1 MDEKKMNGCLIK
13 QSFFLLVAADGKKI
27 LGKISVENS
36 IGRRIQWNFG
46 ENFAE
51 NYGVKIWERKIF
63 GKLWRNQEEKKTLI
77 RR

>member
-13 QSFFLLVAADGKKI
+13 QSFFLLVAADGKKFWEKSALRIASAAEFNGI
-27 LGKISVENS
+27 LGKIFV
-36 IGRRIQWNFG
+36 
-46 ENFAE
+46 E

-63 GKLWRNQEEKKTLI
+63 GKLWRNQREKKTLI